1 MNNLNLDIQQKIS
14 SSIPQIAEDIV
25 NLQYKKNP
33 EVWGKYGTKGRYYSI
48 RDAGYHLPFL
58 TEAIVS
64 EDESIFT
71 EYVVWVKKL
80 FKGLNLPEDTMKVTL
95 ECTRKVLENF
105 LPSDMSIV
113 VKPYIDAGISK
124 MKIDIDDD
132 MPLIKSDDYL
142 GELAMDYNNSL
153 LKGDRITASRIIIKA
168 VESGTPVKDIYIHV
182 FQKSQYEV
190 GRLWLS
196 NKITVAKEHYCSA
209 ATQQIMSQ
217 LYPYIFS
224 TDRAGK
230 KMVAACVGGELH
242 EIGIRMVADFFEMDG
257 WDTYYLGANSPVNS
271 IIQAIEDNNADIVG
285 LSAAMPYHRSLLR
298 DTIDQIRNNTDNQ
311 VHILVGG
318 NALKKKG
325 QAINQF
331 NADGYAPD
339 ALKAIEIANKLVN

>member
-217 LYPYIFS
+217 LYLTFSQQTEQVKKWLQHVLGESFMKLVSEWLPIFL
-224 TDRAGK
+224 K
-230 KMVAACVGGELH
+230 W
-242 EIGIRMVADFFEMDG
+242 MDG
-257 WDTYYLGANSPVNS
+257 IPTILEQIHLS
-271 IIQAIEDNNADIVG
+271 IVLFKQ
-285 LSAAMPYHRSLLR
+285 
-298 DTIDQIRNNTDNQ
+298 
-311 VHILVGG
+311 
-318 NALKKKG
+318 
-325 QAINQF
+325 
-331 NADGYAPD
+331 
-339 ALKAIEIANKLVN
+339 